1 MCSKVYHLDLAKFF
15 SAPWLV
21 WQAANTEEKLQLL
34 TNINMLLMVEK
45 GIRVG
50 ICHTIHQYAK
60 ASNKYMKDYDKSKE
74 PSYPKYWDVNNLHG
88 WAMPQQKL
96 PVNNFA
102 WIENTSQ
109 FDEDLINSYNEE
121 SHEEYFFQVDVQY
134 N

>member
-1 MCSKVYHLDLAKFF
+1 
-15 SAPWLV
+15 
-21 WQAANTEEKLQLL
+21 
-34 TNINMLLMVEK
+34 MVEK
-45 GIRVG
+45 GIRAG

-60 ASNKYMKDYDKSKE
+60 VSNKYMKDYDKSKE
-74 PSYPKYWDVNNLHG
+74 SSHLKYWDVNNLHG

-121 SHEEYFFQVDVQY
+121 SHEGFFFQVDVQY
-134 N
+134 T